1 LRVLGTYFCPSGIV
15 QYNLVKKQARK
26 MGLKFDV
33 GF

>member
-1 LRVLGTYFCPSGIV
+1 
-15 QYNLVKKQARK
+15 LVKKLVKQARK